1 MESHMVEDHV
11 HSDPGHS
18 HADAGHSHVDAGHNH
33 QYTYKKSVSGCGAI
47 GYDGCNDHL
56 ENNQYASS
64 SGKAN
69 IQASKANI
77 QSSKSNIGGMANGS
91 KGTETRPINMRVLWI
106 MKAW

>member
-1 MESHMVEDHV
+1 MVEDHV

-18 HADAGHSHVDAGHNH
+18 HADAGHSHVDAGHTH
-33 QYTYKKSVSGCGAI
+33 QYTHKHDHDHGSWWKGCELLCDQRG
-47 GYDGCNDHL
+47 DGI
-56 ENNQYASS
+56 QPTSS
-64 SGKAN
+64 DKAN

>member
-1 MESHMVEDHV
+1 MVEDHV

-18 HADAGHSHVDAGHNH
+18 HADAGHSHVDAGHTH
-33 QYTYKKSVSGCGAI
+33 QYTHESQVRGGCGLE
-47 GYDGCNDHL
+47 GCNYHAKY
-56 ENNQYASS
+56 NQYASS

>member
-1 MESHMVEDHV
+1 MVEDHV
-11 HSDPGHS
+11 HSDHGHS
-18 HADAGHSHVDAGHNH
+18 HADAGHSHVDAGHTH
-33 QYTYKKSVSGCGAI
+33 QYTHQTQVPGGCGLR
-47 GYDGCNDHL
+47 GCNYHP
-56 ENNQYASS
+56 EYNQYASS

-69 IQASKANI
+69 IQASKAKI

>member
-1 MESHMVEDHV
+1 MVEDHV

-33 QYTYKKSVSGCGAI
+33 QYTHKQSVSGCGLS
-47 GYDGCNDHL
+47 GCNGSIRDI
-56 ENNQYASS
+56 SS
-64 SGKAN
+64 TSSLGKAN

-91 KGTETRPINMRVLWI
+91 KGTETRPVNMRVLWI

>member
-1 MESHMVEDHV
+1 MVEDHV

-33 QYTYKKSVSGCGAI
+33 QYTYKKSVSGCGLS
-47 GYDGCNDHL
+47 GCNGAYQDISS
-56 ENNQYASS
+56 ASS
-64 SGKAN
+64 LGKAN

>member
-1 MESHMVEDHV
+1 MVEDHV
-11 HSDPGHS
+11 HSDRGHS
-18 HADAGHSHVDAGHNH
+18 HADAGHSHVDAGHGHLHNH
-33 QYTYKKSVSGCGAI
+33 LVLSGAPFSNGGDHYTYPVKAR
-47 GYDGCNDHL
+47 
-56 ENNQYASS
+56 ASTTTS
-64 SGKAN
+64 KAN